1 MGIVLL
7 RGLLGCV
14 RAFCRAGRLL
24 YRDKQLCQGRQLFG
38 VLRYDV
44 CEERVA
50 AIELKNAKEGTGWG
64 FDEYY
69 VLTAGGA
76 ASERCD

>member
-14 RAFCRAGRLL
+14 RAFCWAGRLL
-24 YRDKQLCQGRQLFG
+24 YGDKRLCRDRQLFC

-44 CEERVA
+44 RDERVA

-69 VLTAGGA
+69 VLTAGGCC
-76 ASERCD
+76 E

>member
-7 RGLLGCV
+7 RGFVGLY
-14 RAFCRAGRLL
+14 RAFCWAGRLL
-24 YRDKQLCQGRQLFG
+24 YRDKRLCRGRQLFG
-38 VLRYDV
+38 VLRHDV

-50 AIELKNAKEGTGWG
+50 AIKLKNAKDGTGWG

-69 VLTAGGA
+69 VLTAGGCC
-76 ASERCD
+76 E

>member
-1 MGIVLL
+1 MLL
-7 RGLLGCV
+7 RTSALWGLFLLKGLLG
-14 RAFCRAGRLL
+14 FI
-24 YRDKQLCQGRQLFG
+24 
-38 VLRYDV
+38 
-44 CEERVA
+44 A

>member
-1 MGIVLL
+1 MLLWTSALRKLFLL
-7 RGLLGCV
+7 RG
-14 RAFCRAGRLL
+14 FIRLYQAL
-24 YRDKQLCQGRQLFG
+24 AHRDRHLFS
-38 VLRYDV
+38 VLRHDA
-44 CEERVA
+44 CEERVV

-76 ASERCD
+76 AGGRCD